1 VKGLNRFAA
10 VVLLATSAAF
20 AQISNIV
27 VTSAASFEAGMP
39 APGSIAAVFCTGL
52 QVEGIVVA
60 ETLPLPFEL
69 AGVKVWV
76 GGAPAPLF
84 AVAEGQGF
92 QQINIQVP
100 QEAEFQTDNT
110 TEVLIEQG
118 GQRGTGTATLRASTP
133 GDFFR
138 WPGTNLGIFQHWP
151 DYSLVTEDNPAR
163 PGEIL
168 ITYLTGMPETNPV
181 VPTGEPSPSDPLATV
196 RQYSSA
202 AFVDTLSLEFSSG
215 GVMGPTT
222 RVTWAGLTPGLVGV
236 YQANFAVPVTVE
248 PGDKAVTLWRH
259 TCKGIFG
266 SCGGGTHLYY
276 FSSPVL
282 LPVR

>member
-1 VKGLNRFAA
+1 MKSLNRSAV

-27 VTSAASFEAGMP
+27 VTSAASFELGMP
-39 APGSIAAVFCTGL
+39 NQGSIAAIFCTGL
-52 QVEGIVVA
+52 QVEGIVTA
-60 ETLPLPFEL
+60 ETLPLPLEL

-76 GGAPAPLF
+76 GGVAAPLF
-84 AVAEGQGF
+84 AVAAGQGF

-100 QEAEFQTDNT
+100 KETQFATDRGV
-110 TEVLIEQG
+110 EVVIEQDG
-118 GQRGTGTATLRASTP
+118 RRGTEKAWQRWASP

-168 ITYLTGMPETNPV
+168 ITYLTGMMGYTEPA
-181 VPTGEPSPSDPLATV
+181 VPTGEPSPFDPPACVPRLDNPLLFDRIGVYEAGH
-196 RQYSSA
+196 
-202 AFVDTLSLEFSSG
+202 VDLSTDKMTLW
-215 GVMGPTT
+215 V
-222 RVTWAGLTPGLVGV
+222 GLTPGLVGV
-236 YQANFAVPVTVE
+236 YQVNFVVPE
-248 PGDKAVTLWRH
+248 SFA
-259 TCKGIFG
+259 
-266 SCGGGTHLYY
+266 GGTKQVLLARVRYSHFPPVSEVKY
-276 FSSPVL
+276 SSPVL